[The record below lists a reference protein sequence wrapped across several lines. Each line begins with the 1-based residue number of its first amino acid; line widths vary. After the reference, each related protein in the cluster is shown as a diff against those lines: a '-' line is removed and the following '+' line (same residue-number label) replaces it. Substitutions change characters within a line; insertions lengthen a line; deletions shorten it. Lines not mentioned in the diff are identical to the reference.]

1 MGSECRREGGLIAAG
16 DYDLVNYLD
25 DLDFLEDDAAGK
37 IKIYMTQLLLLD
49 NLLSYNKS
57 ILKRTTRSRRV

>member
-49 NLLSYNKS
+49 NL
-57 ILKRTTRSRRV
+57 IG